1 MPRKHQH
8 PFRLIDGS
16 KTHEFDTLSDMLE
29 VLTDISIGPAE
40 NGGIFTVEIKHPEG
54 PSPKMTPVMN
64 GQVIIVFPSVGE
76 AFRVIVPEE
85 VNDIDD
91 FLDEHFHGIEN
102 WEYVD

>member
-1 MPRKHQH
+1 MLRKHQH

-16 KTHEFDTLSDMLE
+16 KTHEFDKLSDLLE
-29 VLTDISIGPAE
+29 TLTDAAIGPAE
-40 NGGIFTVEIKHPEG
+40 NGDNFTVEIKHPEG
-54 PSPKMTPVMN
+54 PKPQMTPVMN

-102 WEYVD
+102 WEYVG